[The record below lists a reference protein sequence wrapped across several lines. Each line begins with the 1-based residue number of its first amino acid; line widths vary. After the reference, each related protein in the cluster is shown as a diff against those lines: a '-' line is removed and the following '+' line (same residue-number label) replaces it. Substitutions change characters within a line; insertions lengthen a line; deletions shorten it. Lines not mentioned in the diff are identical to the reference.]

1 MSLSHIASKV
11 LFYALSLSIG
21 FAPLGC
27 HSSKGQTTESLPV
40 LGYEAED
47 VARLSSPATIQK
59 DETAQA
65 WNAALVG
72 PLRASVATPNA
83 IETRLLK
90 EDRDIW
96 KGVLKQIEAYSLERK
111 EAVVLSNLQIAQA
124 VSCDPPVSAFSLR
137 QRAQIQLTL
146 QMRRNAFWRLGR
158 LEMATNGVFHALQG
172 FVSQFQTGHI
182 KGSESAIVD
191 PIKAIAQQ
199 INDLRKNQP
208 NLKGDWNP
216 GALHPRMARTA
227 HAAPIFLQARSAFVA
242 WQSEAARS
250 TRYEYLAE
258 SAVPVVEALDAWI
271 AEYDD
276 VIVAMRHLSEGI
288 QDMER
293 VFSPPHAFVAY
304 PCIGTNMRR
313 LRILAQIY
321 SHVLA
326 MQWSLTKASDSA
338 QVVLRSVKSPRYAT
352 GQNEYLADEIAT
364 FRRDIADKK
373 EALTRAED
381 KLLAAWDS
389 TSKTVWGSL
398 SVFVDPIHHHAMPAV
413 ENAHIWQEMYKNIVA
428 ELNEIIPQI
437 GAEPPQPINRRG
449 KPHAPYIDS
458 VIDTL
463 HAPARIDDVERS
475 LLAISELE
483 AHMRSIRDEL
493 LRLCKQG
500 ACSGFPEAEISD
512 SPRQSAWVV
521 SWRQSPSQERTLGHS
536 LVVIKLCQLH
546 LSRLVQR
553 LAEIYAW
560 FAETS
565 NADLSWKKLKSWQ
578 RIWTLYAEPN
588 GTYATFLRSVAD
600 LSLNIAAMGKPHKT
614 LAQSPA
620 LVDLL
625 RLQSEFFDITVD
637 YARFI
642 DAKNPPPISFDEL
655 LATWDEIDAALVKIQ
670 TMTHE
675 SMAQQEAT
683 P

>member
-1 MSLSHIASKV
+1 MRSPFIVSKI
-11 LFYALSLSIG
+11 LWFALILLPW
-21 FAPLGC
+21 FAQLGC
-27 HSSKGQTTESLPV
+27 NPSKGRTIETLPE
-40 LGYEAED
+40 LKYEAEA
-47 VARLSSPATIQK
+47 VAQLSSALTLQK

-65 WNAALVG
+65 WHSALVE
-72 PLRASVATPNA
+72 PLRTGVSTPNA

-90 EDRDIW
+90 EERDIW
-96 KGVLKQIEAYSLERK
+96 KGVLKQIEAYGLERK
-111 EAVVLSNLQIAQA
+111 EAAVLSNLQIAPA

-137 QRAQIQLTL
+137 QRSQIQLTL

-158 LEMATNGVFHALQG
+158 LEMATNGIFHALQG

-182 KGSESAIVD
+182 KNADKAIVD
-191 PIKAIAQQ
+191 PIKAIAGQ
-199 INDLRKNQP
+199 INGLRRDQP
-208 NLKGDWNP
+208 NPAGDWDP
-216 GALHPRMARTA
+216 GRFHPRMARTA
-227 HAAPIFLQARSAFVA
+227 HAAPIFLQAKSAFVA
-242 WQSEAARS
+242 WQEEAAQS
-250 TRYEYLAE
+250 PRYEYIAE
-258 SAVPVVEALDAWI
+258 SATSVIEALDAWSV
-271 AEYDD
+271 EYNE
-276 VIVAMRHLSEGI
+276 VIVAMRQLSESI

-293 VFSPPHAFVAY
+293 AFSPPHAFVAY

-321 SHVLA
+321 SHVFA
-326 MQWSLTKASDSA
+326 MQWSLTKAGNSA
-338 QVVLRSVKSPRYAT
+338 QVVLRAVKSPRYAT
-352 GQNEYLADEIAT
+352 VQNEYLADEIIT
-364 FRRDIADKK
+364 FRREITAKKK
-373 EALTRAED
+373 ELTRAED
-381 KLLAAWDS
+381 KLLSAWDA
-389 TSKTVWGSL
+389 TSQVVWGSFD
-398 SVFVDPIHHHAMPAV
+398 VFVDPIRHRAMPAV
-413 ENAHIWQEMYKNIVA
+413 ENAHAWREIYKNIVA
-428 ELNEIIPQI
+428 ELNEIIPKI
-437 GAEPPQPINRRG
+437 GPEPPQPVNRRG

-458 VIDTL
+458 VIETL
-463 HAPARIDDVERS
+463 HAPARIDEVERS

-483 AHMRSIRDEL
+483 AHMRAIRDEL

-500 ACSGFPEAEISD
+500 ACRGVPEAEISD
-512 SPRQSAWVV
+512 SPRHSAWVV

-614 LAQSPA
+614 LAQSPV

-642 DAKNPPPISFDEL
+642 DAKNPPPVSFDEL
-655 LATWDEIDAALVKIQ
+655 LSTWDEIDGALVKIQ
-670 TMTHE
+670 ARTAERDQEE
-675 SMAQQEAT
+675 SL
-683 P
+683 